1 MKEWLNVNHV
11 NNHIKITVNMAHIT
25 RTTKIAGREYVTY
38 SDGRTEERTSS
49 NTCSCNNKKLSVNKP
64 NPPEQQEKLFPATLA
79 DGSKNP
85 ELNTQRK
92 AKEDDP
98 RSGDGKEMLTP
109 CGIELEDK

>member
-1 MKEWLNVNHV
+1 
-11 NNHIKITVNMAHIT
+11 MAHVTQIT
-25 RTTKIAGREYVTY
+25 RIAGKEYHTY
-38 SDGRTEERTSS
+38 SDDRTEERTSS
-49 NTCSCNNKKLSVNKP
+49 NTCKCNNKKLSTNKP
-64 NPPEQQEKLFPATLA
+64 VEQQEKLFPPTLA